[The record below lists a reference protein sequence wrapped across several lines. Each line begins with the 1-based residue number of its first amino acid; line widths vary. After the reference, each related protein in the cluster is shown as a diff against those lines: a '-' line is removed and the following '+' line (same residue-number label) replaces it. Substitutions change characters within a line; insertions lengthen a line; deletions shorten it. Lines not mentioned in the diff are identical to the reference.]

1 MTRGG
6 VSLAKAPQ
14 NDAMQLT
21 RGASEASGL
30 RRPHLCLVPLA
41 ADREGWAEGS
51 GEHGA
56 RGGGVAARIHTFLAV
71 ILAIGVGCRASAPTD
86 ADLLKGLHE
95 KVIRAHLQS
104 NVELLLE
111 DEASDYVVA
120 SRGAVTRPT
129 LEERRGRLGPYLQRT
144 AFHEY
149 RDAVDP
155 MVSVSGDGTLGWVV
169 VQVQARGLQTTAEGR
184 KEPLAFASAWIELYE
199 KRNGR
204 WLRVGNVSNFKE

>member
-1 MTRGG
+1 M
-6 VSLAKAPQ
+6 
-14 NDAMQLT
+14 
-21 RGASEASGL
+21 
-30 RRPHLCLVPLA
+30 
-41 ADREGWAEGS
+41 
-51 GEHGA
+51 
-56 RGGGVAARIHTFLAV
+56 AARTHTFLAL

-86 ADLLKGLHE
+86 ADLLKRLHE

-204 WLRVGNVSNFKE
+204 WLRVGNVSNFRE